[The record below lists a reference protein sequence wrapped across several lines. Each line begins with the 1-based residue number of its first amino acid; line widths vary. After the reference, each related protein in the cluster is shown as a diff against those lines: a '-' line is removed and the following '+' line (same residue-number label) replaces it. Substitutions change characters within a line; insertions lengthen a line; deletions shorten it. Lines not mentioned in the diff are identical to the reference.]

1 MRPQLFKNTFP
12 NKEKGQAFVEFGLV
26 LVLLL
31 ILLAGVVD
39 LGRAFYTFIML
50 RDAAMEG
57 VAYGSAFPG
66 HCNQIEDRII
76 DNLNPGMM
84 VDMQIQY
91 SDGSSTY
98 SCGDTNVNLVACPG
112 NEIEISVS
120 QSDFPV
126 TMPLLGAFIGRQT
139 INLTADVS
147 GTVIQP
153 PCGMASP

>member
-1 MRPQLFKNTFP
+1 MRPQRFKNTSP
-12 NKEKGQAFVEFGLV
+12 KKEKGQAFLEFGLV

-84 VDMQIQY
+84 VNLQIEY
-91 SDGSSTY
+91 SDSSSTY
-98 SCGDTNVNLVACPG
+98 SCRDTDVELVACSG
-112 NEIEISVS
+112 NKIEIVVS
-120 QSDFPV
+120 QPDFPV
-126 TMPLLGAFIGRQT
+126 TMPLLGAFLGRQT